1 MATVNCKHCGVEFKQ
16 KQNVEMFCSR
26 KCFSDSRKGVERVYN
41 CGYCGKEI
49 IATKRRPRKYCNR
62 DCYSKAMVKPLIKLV
77 CEGCGDTFFAK
88 PNSTRRYN
96 KFCGRE
102 CSLINLSRVKYGK
115 ILKKGDLNLKKV
127 FPYEIDLERGGQ
139 TNE

>member
-62 DCYSKAMVKPLIKLV
+62 ECYSKAMVKPLIKLV

-96 KFCGRE
+96 KFC
-102 CSLINLSRVKYGK
+102 I
-115 ILKKGDLNLKKV
+115 KKRHKT
-127 FPYEIDLERGGQ
+127 I
-139 TNE
+139 